1 VQATWRGS
9 VKTAPFWLAR
19 KVKRKAKNK
28 MEQEQSRGLK
38 RFSGSL
44 FFLARTKRGRR
55 RTLHVKKKRREELPQ
70 ESFLARSNS
79 KPRKVPMKKRGQ
91 RTNLLSP
98 AWWRW
103 CMLRRVCLCVWGKIA
118 NPRRGSGGSW
128 LGGEL
133 RWLCACELGDGG

>member
-55 RTLHVKKKRREELPQ
+55 RTLHVKKKRREKLLQ
-70 ESFLARSNS
+70 ESLLA
-79 KPRKVPMKKRGQ
+79 
-91 RTNLLSP
+91 
-98 AWWRW
+98 
-103 CMLRRVCLCVWGKIA
+103 
-118 NPRRGSGGSW
+118 
-128 LGGEL
+128 
-133 RWLCACELGDGG
+133 